1 VSSAVAKP
9 RPIRR
14 VLWLVT
20 RLAQSGGGERLALEG
35 AAYFEQVGVATT
47 IVALEH
53 DPAATFDAAYR
64 ARVISLGGPRRHA
77 RGGRGVVDSLLWSA
91 RTAFSLY
98 RLTRRV
104 APDLLLAQSENSSVV
119 VYGLSALTRV
129 PYAVLVFGDMFKLPE
144 DHTKYALIFRRHFRA
159 IWESKEGYQQIIP
172 RRPPPGPLRQR
183 LAREALALGRWL
195 GIRGADA
202 IFALSPSARWQV
214 RKLYGRDSVV
224 QRAAFPARLLADTRA
239 PAPRRAGSDSTG
251 VVLTISRLVMKKR
264 VDLCLCA
271 FAIVGERDP
280 GLRLVVGGSGPDE
293 PRLRH
298 LARCLGIANR
308 VEFAGHVPDA
318 ELHARMA
325 SCDLFV
331 QLDAAD
337 WSIVGYEALA
347 LGRKVLFSV
356 DAEID
361 PFVWRTGLVFTAR
374 ANVRDAARGMA
385 AALAAEAR
393 PLTADDRAALKEYT
407 WERYFSR
414 ILAHSARAVS
424 GHSSAG

>member
-1 VSSAVAKP
+1 
-9 RPIRR
+9 
-14 VLWLVT
+14 
-20 RLAQSGGGERLALEG
+20 
-35 AAYFEQVGVATT
+35 
-47 IVALEH
+47 
-53 DPAATFDAAYR
+53 
-64 ARVISLGGPRRHA
+64 
-77 RGGRGVVDSLLWSA
+77 
-91 RTAFSLY
+91 
-98 RLTRRV
+98 V

-119 VYGLSALTRV
+119 VYWLSALTRV

-144 DHTKYALIFRRHFRA
+144 DHTKYALIFRRHFRE

-172 RRPPPGPLRQR
+172 RRAPPRPLPQR
-183 LAREALALGRWL
+183 LAAEALALGRWL

-224 QRAAFPARLLADTRA
+224 QRAAFPAGLLARA
-239 PAPRRAGSDSTG
+239 PAADPPRGGSDRTG

-271 FAIVGERDP
+271 FAVVGERDP

-293 PRLRH
+293 MRLRH
-298 LARCLGIANR
+298 LAECLGIAPR
-308 VEFAGHVPDA
+308 VEFIGHVPDA

-331 QLDAAD
+331 QFDAAD

-361 PFVWRTGLVFTAR
+361 PLVWRTGLVFTAR

-385 AALAAEAR
+385 EALAAEAR
-393 PLTADDRAALKEYT
+393 PLSADDRAALHEYT

-414 ILAHSARAVS
+414 ILAHSARS
-424 GHSSAG
+424 LRSRR